1 MMTDVVFYRTVVF
14 QLNEQLPETM
24 ELAILGVSASSVSSL
39 LGATAE

>member
-1 MMTDVVFYRTVVF
+1 MMTDVIFNRTVVY

-24 ELAILGVSASSVSSL
+24 ELKILEVSASSVSLL